1 MKRTKRLSL
10 MKLRAWFMLAL
21 IFALMAFAGHSLIS
35 VSGRAEYVAA
45 AGQQSLYR
53 LDVARSRGTIYDCNL
68 APLTGSTS
76 RWVAAVAPTIE
87 AVGALE
93 TATRGRYRERLAA
106 ALEDGRPFTLEI
118 SRPIEHAC
126 IETFSVP
133 RRYGE
138 NQLAPHVIGY
148 LDGMGRGASGIE
160 LAMDDA
166 LSQYKGQ
173 LTVYYQVD
181 ALGRAIAGAERRTEN
196 TMEQTA
202 GGVAVTI
209 DSDIQ
214 LLAEKASEEL
224 GKGAVVVTEVPNCE
238 IRALVSMP
246 GFRQDEIYEASGDP
260 DSPF

>member
-138 NQLAPHVIGY
+138 TSWLP
-148 LDGMGRGASGIE
+148 M
-160 LAMDDA
+160 
-166 LSQYKGQ
+166 
-173 LTVYYQVD
+173 
-181 ALGRAIAGAERRTEN
+181 
-196 TMEQTA
+196 
-202 GGVAVTI
+202 
-209 DSDIQ
+209 
-214 LLAEKASEEL
+214 
-224 GKGAVVVTEVPNCE
+224 
-238 IRALVSMP
+238 
-246 GFRQDEIYEASGDP
+246 
-260 DSPF
+260 